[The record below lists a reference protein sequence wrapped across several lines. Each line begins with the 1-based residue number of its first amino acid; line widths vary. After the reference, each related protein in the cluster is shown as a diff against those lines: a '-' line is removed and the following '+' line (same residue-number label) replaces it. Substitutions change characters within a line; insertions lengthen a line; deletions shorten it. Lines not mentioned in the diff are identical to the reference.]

1 MDRVSAETRSRMMSR
16 IRGKN
21 TTPELRVR
29 KYLHA
34 AGCRYRLHVQALPG
48 TPDVVFVRKR
58 TCLFVHGCFWHGCTK
73 CIDGRRKP
81 LSNRSYWL
89 PKIRRTKRRDE
100 LHAQNLRAAGWK
112 VLEIWECEVWNQRKL
127 RGLCQ
132 KIRHGSR
139 MKRSAR
145 T

>member
-1 MDRVSAETRSRMMSR
+1 MMSR

-58 TCLFVHGCFWHGCTK
+58 TCLFVHGCFWHMHDCRYGKVVPATNA
-73 CIDGRRKP
+73 GF
-81 LSNRSYWL
+81 WQQ
-89 PKIRRTKRRDE
+89 KRAGNVARDQACLE
-100 LHAQNLRAAGWK
+100 KLATLGWK
-112 VLEIWECEVWNQRKL
+112 VFVAWECEIKDPQPLADRLVSFL
-127 RGLCQ
+127 TLE
-132 KIRHGSR
+132 
-139 MKRSAR
+139 
-145 T
+145 